1 MAKELAK
8 ELNRVDLCFVVDTT
22 GSMGS
27 FIQAAKQQLL
37 DVLSLLSADNNID
50 LQVGLVEY
58 RDHPPQDT
66 SFVTRVYPLTNN
78 RKQMQ
83 KSINK
88 LQAAGGGDGPE
99 AVYRG
104 VYDACVK
111 MKWRSHSCRFVLL
124 VGDAPPHG
132 FVRWL
137 EQMALAKNSRRR
149 SGDAWPDGCPS
160 GLDVQSVGAAA
171 EEARVIVHALC
182 MGGYNLTVESF
193 TAIATGTGGQCAPA
207 TNAKDV
213 ISKIV
218 AMLTSEFQDLAFDG
232 QVLATLKQFGNLDIA
247 RTAETLNCPRLQAA
261 SAIARL
267 GKRGFLAKLVKG

>member
-1 MAKELAK
+1 MAKQ
-8 ELNRVDLCFVVDTT
+8 LNYVDLCFAIDTT

-50 LQVGLVEY
+50 LQIGLVEY
-58 RDHPPQDT
+58 RDHPPQDN
-66 SFVTRVYPLTNN
+66 SFVTRVYPLTSN

-88 LQAAGGGDGPE
+88 LQPHGGGDAAE

-132 FVRWL
+132 FARWL
-137 EQMALAKNSRRR
+137 EEMTEEKNSRNRN
-149 SGDAWPDGCPS
+149 SDGWPDGCPS
-160 GLDVQSVGAAA
+160 GLDVQSVAGAA
-171 EEARVIVHALC
+171 EEARVVVHSLC
-182 MGGYNLTVESF
+182 MRSDNLTVKSF
-193 TAIATGTGGQCAPA
+193 TAIATGTGGQCALA
-207 TNAKDV
+207 NNAKDV
-213 ISKIV
+213 ISKMV
-218 AMLTSEFQDLAFDG
+218 AMLSSEFQNLAFDR
-232 QVLATLKQFGNLDIA
+232 QVLATVEQFGNLDIA
-247 RTAETLNCPRLQAA
+247 LTAETLNCPRLQVA

-267 GKRGFLAKLVKG
+267 GKRGFLAKQ